1 MKPSRL
7 IGAEAK
13 LSLKFFGAHALFATC
28 HEIHRHE
35 PERKRFSGF
44 VKCGASGDADLM
56 LAGGTIQDVAGSAMI
71 TLRVFALRTLKTVFA
86 SPPLLADTLKARFFC
101 SELLLELDKVRWKF
115 WYYRLISIPAKADEV
130 VRIRGS
136 MAGDLM
142 EISLGENLIFVVF
155 WLG

>member
-1 MKPSRL
+1 
-7 IGAEAK
+7 
-13 LSLKFFGAHALFATC
+13 
-28 HEIHRHE
+28 
-35 PERKRFSGF
+35 
-44 VKCGASGDADLM
+44 
-56 LAGGTIQDVAGSAMI
+56 MI